1 LALATREA
9 LAHTLSE
16 GQFALRLIDAAPQAG
31 QPAAD
36 FVITGQVVA
45 NADKAS
51 ATLRMEDT
59 ARHVVVFTNQFD
71 TIRSEAAALPERIG
85 AQVAAQLSW
94 TAPMIVIEL
103 RHPSDPALMSQIFQ
117 GVSSLSSDLGVL
129 QRYEMARRLVRK
141 APDSGL
147 TQMSLAFQ
155 TAFALDQIPREGRA
169 DALAAARIAANRATE
184 LIPDYGD
191 VYIPWCVLHSPVRM
205 RQCEDR
211 LRAAMRID
219 PDAPFV
225 DSVLSGLLNNVGRKR
240 EAAELASLSLAR
252 DQYVPAKLA
261 RMLQMQ
267 ESTGQIENASQL
279 YGRARRWWPNHRG
292 IIWSRWLG
300 MLARGDFNAIEDF
313 ERGLDS
319 DVLPLPERT
328 PPALIA
334 AIKTRNVARAKKAC
348 AAKSAAMAFTCM
360 IGLARLGDRD
370 NAFLIADRLY
380 PRLLGRTAGEE
391 DKLWLDGDA
400 APLAIVTSPAAAPL
414 RRDARFISLAQR
426 TGLLAYW
433 RSGRLPD
440 FCKPPQPEP
449 ICRQLRP
456 R

>member
-1 LALATREA
+1 
-9 LAHTLSE
+9 
-16 GQFALRLIDAAPQAG
+16 
-31 QPAAD
+31 
-36 FVITGQVVA
+36 
-45 NADKAS
+45 
-51 ATLRMEDT
+51 
-59 ARHVVVFTNQFD
+59 
-71 TIRSEAAALPERIG
+71 
-85 AQVAAQLSW
+85 
-94 TAPMIVIEL
+94 
-103 RHPSDPALMSQIFQ
+103 
-117 GVSSLSSDLGVL
+117 
-129 QRYEMARRLVRK
+129 
-141 APDSGL
+141 
-147 TQMSLAFQ
+147 
-155 TAFALDQIPREGRA
+155 
-169 DALAAARIAANRATE
+169 
-184 LIPDYGD
+184 
-191 VYIPWCVLHSPVRM
+191 
-205 RQCEDR
+205 
-211 LRAAMRID
+211 
-219 PDAPFV
+219 
-225 DSVLSGLLNNVGRKR
+225 
-240 EAAELASLSLAR
+240 
-252 DQYVPAKLA
+252 
-261 RMLQMQ
+261 
-267 ESTGQIENASQL
+267 
-279 YGRARRWWPNHRG
+279 
-292 IIWSRWLG
+292 